1 MITLFV
7 IILSF
12 MHRLIQHGYSI
23 TGIEILY
30 GAGQHM
36 DRNAISAAGRNKQ
49 YRQYAISAA
58 GWNKQYR
65 QYAISAAGW
74 RKHKGGSEIH
84 CRPVLN
90 NIGDR
95 DSIISSKDP
104 IQV

>member
-58 GWNKQYR
+58 GW
-65 QYAISAAGW
+65 